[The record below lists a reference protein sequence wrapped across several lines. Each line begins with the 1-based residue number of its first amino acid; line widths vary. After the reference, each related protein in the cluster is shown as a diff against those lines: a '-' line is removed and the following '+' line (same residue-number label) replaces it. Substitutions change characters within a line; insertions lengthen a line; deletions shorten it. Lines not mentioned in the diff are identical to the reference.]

1 MLLVAPPGSSEHQLG
16 LAMDLGCKRNSSLTE
31 SFGNTDEGAWVR
43 ENCAR
48 FGFIIRYKAE
58 WTETTG
64 YSYEPWHVRYV
75 GEEHAQ
81 RIAEMDIPLEDYTA
95 QLRRA
100 KDTFAA
106 RGEE

>member
-1 MLLVAPPGSSEHQLG
+1 
-16 LAMDLGCKRNSSLTE
+16 MDLGCKRNSSLTE

-81 RIAEMDIPLEDYTA
+81 RIAEMDIPLEDYIT